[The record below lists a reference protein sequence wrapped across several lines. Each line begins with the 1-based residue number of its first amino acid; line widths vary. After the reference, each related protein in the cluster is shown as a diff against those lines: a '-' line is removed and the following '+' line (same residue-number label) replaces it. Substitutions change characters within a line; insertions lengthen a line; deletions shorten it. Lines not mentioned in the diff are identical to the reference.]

1 MFQVLSSLTFIMV
14 DAGTFHWTVVDEENG
29 DERLSEETT
38 EGDGVEVK
46 GWGRGGGVEGGGR
59 GREREEGRMGGEDI
73 GADFVEPH
81 LCQNAFS
88 CEKREN
94 GASGGFQRGRRR
106 ELPVGAAAV
115 GGEEGKDDQHS
126 KHGK

>member
-73 GADFVEPH
+73 GADFVEVG
-81 LCQNAFS
+81 S
-88 CEKREN
+88 DREICTRE
-94 GASGGFQRGRRR
+94 SGEGLLGEGSFRIRIRESHSTQERRR
-106 ELPVGAAAV
+106 N
-115 GGEEGKDDQHS
+115 
-126 KHGK
+126 HGNEKIK